1 MKVKNS
7 SSKKLIINQYS
18 DRPEREVNSMLNNE
32 QIQLVKSTVPLLEAS
47 GPAITD
53 YFYNRLFTHNPET
66 KNIFNMSNQA
76 SGKQSFA
83 LFSAIAAYAKNLDNV
98 EQLLTMV
105 ERIAQKHTSLNIQ
118 PAHYDLVGH
127 HLIETLRELVPEQF
141 TKEIEDAWTAAYQAL
156 AAIFINR
163 EGELYQQRE
172 ELVGGWK
179 GGRQFTLVEKRIES
193 ELVKSLVFEPVDGG
207 SVIDY
212 LPGQYIG
219 IEVQPKQSEF
229 KEIRQYSLSDKANG
243 ESYRISVKREI
254 VGTPGIVSNYLHD
267 GLRLGDEVTL
277 YAPAGDFYLQ
287 DNSKPKVLISAGVG
301 LTPMQAMLESL
312 VVSSGADNYFLHACE
327 NVAQHSFKK
336 RQTDLAQQG
345 KVSNHIWYKSESDE
359 SALHGFMDISTI
371 ADQLP
376 LTEADFY
383 LCGPVGFMQF
393 AKQQLVTLGV
403 ENDCIHYEVFGPHE
417 SF

>member
-1 MKVKNS
+1 
-7 SSKKLIINQYS
+7 
-18 DRPEREVNSMLNNE
+18 MLNNE
-32 QIQLVKSTVPLLEAS
+32 QIQLVKSTVPLLEES

-53 YFYNRLFTHNPET
+53 YFYNRLFTHNPEAQ
-66 KNIFNMSNQA
+66 NIFNMSNQA

-163 EGELYQQRE
+163 ESELYQQRE
-172 ELVGGWK
+172 ALVGGWK

-207 SVIDY
+207 PVIDY

-243 ESYRISVKREI
+243 DSYRISVKREI

-287 DNSKPKVLISAGVG
+287 ENDKPKVLISAGVG
-301 LTPMQAMLESL
+301 LTPMQAMLETL
-312 VVSSGADNYFLHACE
+312 VAEQKGVAGQDALADKPEIHFLHACE
-327 NVAQHSFKK
+327 NIAQHSFKK
-336 RQTDLAQQG
+336 RQADLVQQG
-345 KVSNHIWYKSESDE
+345 KVSNYTWYKSASDE
-359 SALHGFMDISTI
+359 SALHGYMDISTV

-376 LTEADFY
+376 LIEADFY

-403 ENDCIHYEVFGPHE
+403 ADDCIHYEVFGPHE

>member
-1 MKVKNS
+1 
-7 SSKKLIINQYS
+7 
-18 DRPEREVNSMLNNE
+18 MLSNE
-32 QIQLVKSTVPLLEAS
+32 HIQLVKSTVPLLEAS

-53 YFYNRLFTHNPET
+53 YFYNRLFTHNPEAQ
-66 KNIFNMSNQA
+66 NIFNMSNQA

-141 TKEIEDAWTAAYQAL
+141 TAEIEGAWTAAYQAL

-172 ELVGGWK
+172 KLTGGWK

-193 ELVKSLVFEPVDGG
+193 EWVKSLVFEPVDGG
-207 SVIDY
+207 PVIDY
-212 LPGQYIG
+212 QPGQYIG
-219 IEVQPKQSEF
+219 IEVQPKLSEF

-254 VGTPGIVSNYLHD
+254 VGKPGIVSNYLHD
-267 GLRLGDEVTL
+267 GLRLADEVTL
-277 YAPAGDFYLQ
+277 YAPAGDFFLNKT
-287 DNSKPKVLISAGVG
+287 DTPVVLISAGVG
-301 LTPMQAMLESL
+301 LTPMQSMLETLLAEQGSKEESSL
-312 VVSSGADNYFLHACE
+312 QKSAQQKIHFLHACE
-327 NVAQHSFKK
+327 NSGQHSFKK
-336 RQTDLAQQG
+336 RLASLVQQN
-345 KVSNHIWYKSESDE
+345 KVKALTWYKSETLE
-359 SALHGFMDISTI
+359 QAGIHQGYMDLVSVEE
-371 ADQLP
+371 QLP
-376 LTEADFY
+376 LALGDFY
-383 LCGPVGFMQF
+383 LCGPVAFMQF

-403 ENDCIHYEVFGPHE
+403 NDTRIHYEVFGPHE

>member
-1 MKVKNS
+1 
-7 SSKKLIINQYS
+7 
-18 DRPEREVNSMLNNE
+18 MLNNE
-32 QIQLVKSTVPLLEAS
+32 QIQLVKSTVPLLEES

-53 YFYNRLFTHNPET
+53 YFYNRLFTHNPEAQ
-66 KNIFNMSNQA
+66 NIFNMSNQA

-172 ELVGGWK
+172 ALTGGWK
-179 GGRQFTLVEKRIES
+179 GGRQFALEEKRIES

-207 SVIDY
+207 PVIDY

-243 ESYRISVKREI
+243 DSYRISVKREI

-287 DNSKPKVLISAGVG
+287 SNAKPKVLISAGVG
-301 LTPMQAMLESL
+301 LTPMQAMLETL
-312 VVSSGADNYFLHACE
+312 VAEQKGVAGQDALADKPEIHFLHACE
-327 NVAQHSFKK
+327 NIAQHSFKK
-336 RQTDLAQQG
+336 RQVDLVQQG
-345 KVSNHIWYKSESDE
+345 KVRNYIWYKSESDE
-359 SALHGFMDISTI
+359 SALHGYMDISII

-376 LTEADFY
+376 LIEADFY

-403 ENDCIHYEVFGPHE
+403 ADDCIHYEVFGPHE

>member
-1 MKVKNS
+1 
-7 SSKKLIINQYS
+7 
-18 DRPEREVNSMLNNE
+18 MLSNE
-32 QIQLVKSTVPLLEAS
+32 HIQLVKSTVPLLEAS

-53 YFYNRLFTHNPET
+53 YFYNRLFTHNPEA

-141 TKEIEDAWTAAYQAL
+141 TAEIEGAWTAAYQAL

-172 ELVGGWK
+172 KLTGGWK

-193 ELVKSLVFEPVDGG
+193 EWVKSLVFEPVDGG
-207 SVIDY
+207 PVIDY
-212 LPGQYIG
+212 QAGQYIG
-219 IEVQPKQSEF
+219 IEVQPKFSEF

-254 VGTPGIVSNYLHD
+254 VGKPGIVSNYLHD
-267 GLRLGDEVTL
+267 SLRLGDAVTL
-277 YAPAGDFYLQ
+277 YAPAGDFLL
-287 DNSKPKVLISAGVG
+287 NKTAAPVVLISAGVG
-301 LTPMQAMLESL
+301 LTPMQAMLETLIAEQELGS
-312 VVSSGADNYFLHACE
+312 ADSYNEENKTPVIHFLHACE
-327 NVAQHSFKK
+327 NSAQHSFKK
-336 RQTDLAQQG
+336 RLTALVQKN
-345 KVSNHIWYKSESDE
+345 KVNALTWYQSETIE
-359 SALHGFMDISTI
+359 QAGIHHGYMDI
-371 ADQLP
+371 AAVEEQLP
-376 LTEADFY
+376 LALADFY

-403 ENDCIHYEVFGPHE
+403 NDDRIHYEVFGPHE

>member
-1 MKVKNS
+1 
-7 SSKKLIINQYS
+7 
-18 DRPEREVNSMLNNE
+18 MLNND
-32 QIQLVKSTVPLLEAS
+32 QIELVKSTVPLLEAS

-53 YFYNRLFTHNPET
+53 YFYNRLFTHNPEAQ
-66 KNIFNMSNQA
+66 NIFNMSNQA

-141 TKEIEDAWTAAYQAL
+141 TKEVEDAWTAAYQAL
-156 AAIFINR
+156 ASIFIHR
-163 EGELYQQRE
+163 ESELYQQRE

-179 GGRQFTLVEKRIES
+179 GGRQFILVEKRIES
-193 ELVKSLVFEPVDGG
+193 ELVKSLVFEPVDGNA
-207 SVIDY
+207 VIDY
-212 LPGQYIG
+212 QPGQYIG
-219 IEVQPKQSEF
+219 IEVQPKHSEF

-267 GLRLGDEVTL
+267 VLRLGDEVTL

-287 DNSKPKVLISAGVG
+287 ENAKPKVLISAGVG
-301 LTPMQAMLESL
+301 LTPMQAMLEGL
-312 VVSSGADNYFLHACE
+312 VAKKQSDTADIFFLHACE

-345 KVSNHIWYKSESDE
+345 KVINHIWYKSESAE

-376 LTEADFY
+376 LIEADFY
-383 LCGPVGFMQF
+383 LCGPVSFMQF

-403 ENDCIHYEVFGPHE
+403 ENDYIHYEVFGPHE

>member
-1 MKVKNS
+1 
-7 SSKKLIINQYS
+7 
-18 DRPEREVNSMLNNE
+18 MLSNE
-32 QIQLVKSTVPLLEAS
+32 HIQLVKSTVPILEAS
-47 GPAITD
+47 GSAITD
-53 YFYNRLFTHNPET
+53 YFYNRLFTHNPEAQ
-66 KNIFNMSNQA
+66 NIFNMSNQA

-118 PAHYDLVGH
+118 PEHYDLVGH

-141 TKEIEDAWTAAYQAL
+141 TAEIEEAWTAAYQAL

-163 EGELYQQRE
+163 ESELYNQRE
-172 ELVGGWK
+172 ELTGGWK

-207 SVIDY
+207 PVIDY
-212 LPGQYIG
+212 QAGQYIG

-254 VGTPGIVSNYLHD
+254 VGKLGIVSNYLHD

-277 YAPAGDFYLQ
+277 YAPAGDFFL
-287 DNSKPKVLISAGVG
+287 NKTAAPVVLISAGVG
-301 LTPMQAMLESL
+301 LTPMQAMLETL
-312 VVSSGADNYFLHACE
+312 VAGEEESIKPVIHFLHACE
-327 NVAQHSFKK
+327 NSAQHSFKK
-336 RQTDLAQQG
+336 RLATLAQQE
-345 KVSNHIWYKSESDE
+345 KVNALTWYKSETIE
-359 SALHGFMDISTI
+359 QAGIHHGYMDIASVEG
-371 ADQLP
+371 QLP
-376 LTEADFY
+376 LALADFY
-383 LCGPVGFMQF
+383 LCGPVSFMQF
-393 AKQQLVTLGV
+393 AKQQLITLGV
-403 ENDCIHYEVFGPHE
+403 NDDRIHYEVFGPHE

>member
-1 MKVKNS
+1 
-7 SSKKLIINQYS
+7 
-18 DRPEREVNSMLNNE
+18 MLSNE
-32 QIQLVKSTVPLLEAS
+32 HIQLVKSTVPILEVS

-53 YFYNRLFTHNPET
+53 YFYNRLFTQNPEA

-118 PAHYDLVGH
+118 PEHYDLVGH

-141 TKEIEDAWTAAYQAL
+141 TQEIEDAWTAAYQAL

-172 ELVGGWK
+172 ALMGGWK

-193 ELVKSLVFEPVDGG
+193 ELVKSLVFEPVDSGA
-207 SVIDY
+207 VIDY

-254 VGTPGIVSNYLHD
+254 VGKPGIVSNYLHD

-277 YAPAGDFYLQ
+277 YAPAGDFFL
-287 DNSKPKVLISAGVG
+287 NKSTAPVVLISAGVG
-301 LTPMQAMLESL
+301 LTPMQAMLETL
-312 VVSSGADNYFLHACE
+312 VSGEEESNKPAIHFLHACE
-327 NVAQHSFKK
+327 NSAQHSFKK
-336 RQTDLAQQG
+336 RLATLVQQN
-345 KVSNHIWYKSESDE
+345 KVSALTWYKSETIQQDGIH
-359 SALHGFMDISTI
+359 HGYMDIASI
-371 ADQLP
+371 EGQLP
-376 LTEADFY
+376 LALADFY
-383 LCGPVGFMQF
+383 LCGPVSFMQF
-393 AKQQLVTLGV
+393 AKQQLITLGV
-403 ENDCIHYEVFGPHE
+403 NNDRIHYEVFGPHE

>member
-1 MKVKNS
+1 
-7 SSKKLIINQYS
+7 
-18 DRPEREVNSMLNNE
+18 MLSNE
-32 QIQLVKSTVPLLEAS
+32 HIQLVKSTVPLLEAS
-47 GPAITD
+47 GSAITD
-53 YFYNRLFTHNPET
+53 YFYNRLFTHNPEAQ
-66 KNIFNMSNQA
+66 NIFNMSNQA

-98 EQLLTMV
+98 EQLLSMV

-118 PAHYDLVGH
+118 PEHYDLVGH

-141 TKEIEDAWTAAYQAL
+141 TADIEEAWTVAYQAL
-156 AAIFINR
+156 AAIFIAR
-163 EGELYQQRE
+163 EGELYKQRE
-172 ELVGGWK
+172 VLKGGWK
-179 GGRQFTLVEKRIES
+179 GGRQFKLVEKRIES

-207 SVIDY
+207 PVIDY
-212 LPGQYIG
+212 QAGQYIG

-287 DNSKPKVLISAGVG
+287 DNTKPKVLISAGVG
-301 LTPMQAMLESL
+301 LTPMQAMLETL
-312 VVSSGADNYFLHACE
+312 VANSGADTFFLHACE
-327 NVAQHSFKK
+327 NGAQHSFKK
-336 RQTDLAQQG
+336 RQADLVQQG

-359 SALHGFMDISTI
+359 SALHGFMDISTV

>member
-1 MKVKNS
+1 
-7 SSKKLIINQYS
+7 
-18 DRPEREVNSMLNNE
+18 MLSNE
-32 QIQLVKSTVPLLEAS
+32 HIQLVKSTVPILEES

-53 YFYNRLFTHNPET
+53 YFYNRLFTHNPEAQ
-66 KNIFNMSNQA
+66 NIFNMSNQA

-83 LFSAIAAYAKNLDNV
+83 LFSAIATYAKNLDNV

-118 PAHYDLVGH
+118 PEHYDLVGH

-141 TKEIEDAWTAAYQAL
+141 TAEIEGAWTAAYQAL
-156 AAIFINR
+156 AAIFISR

-172 ELVGGWK
+172 ALIGGWK
-179 GGRQFTLVEKRIES
+179 GGRQFKLVEKRIES

-207 SVIDY
+207 PVIDY
-212 LPGQYIG
+212 QAGQYIG

-254 VGTPGIVSNYLHD
+254 VGRPGIVSNYLHD

-287 DNSKPKVLISAGVG
+287 SNSKPKVLISAGVG
-301 LTPMQAMLESL
+301 LTPMQAMLETL
-312 VVSSGADNYFLHACE
+312 VAEQRTEQAASQKSEIHLLHACE
-327 NVAQHSFKK
+327 NIAQHSFKK
-336 RQTDLAQQG
+336 RHDEITQQG
-345 KVSNHIWYKSESDE
+345 KATSHTWYKSEAHE
-359 SALHGFMDISTI
+359 SALHGYMDISSI
-371 ADQLP
+371 EEQLP

>member
-1 MKVKNS
+1 
-7 SSKKLIINQYS
+7 
-18 DRPEREVNSMLNNE
+18 MLNNE
-32 QIQLVKSTVPLLEAS
+32 QIQLVKSTVPLLEES

-53 YFYNRLFTHNPET
+53 YFYNRLFTHNPEAQ
-66 KNIFNMSNQA
+66 NIFNMSNQA

-172 ELVGGWK
+172 ALVGGWK

-207 SVIDY
+207 PVIDY

-243 ESYRISVKREI
+243 DSYRISVKREI

-287 DNSKPKVLISAGVG
+287 SNAKPKVLISAGVG
-301 LTPMQAMLESL
+301 LTPMQAMLETL
-312 VVSSGADNYFLHACE
+312 VAEQKGVAGQDALAYKPEIHFLHACE
-327 NVAQHSFKK
+327 NIAQHSFKK
-336 RQTDLAQQG
+336 RQVDLVQQG
-345 KVSNHIWYKSESDE
+345 KVRNYIWYKSESDE
-359 SALHGFMDISTI
+359 SALHGYMDISII

-376 LTEADFY
+376 LIEADFY

-403 ENDCIHYEVFGPHE
+403 ADDCIHYEVFGPHE

>member
-1 MKVKNS
+1 
-7 SSKKLIINQYS
+7 
-18 DRPEREVNSMLNNE
+18 MLSNE
-32 QIQLVKSTVPLLEAS
+32 HIQLVKSTVPILEES

-53 YFYNRLFTHNPET
+53 YFYNRLFTHNPEAQ
-66 KNIFNMSNQA
+66 NIFNMSNQA

-118 PAHYDLVGH
+118 PEHYDLVGH

-141 TKEIEDAWTAAYQAL
+141 TAEIEGAWTVAYQAL

-172 ELVGGWK
+172 ALIGGWK
-179 GGRQFTLVEKRIES
+179 GGRKFKLVEKRIES

-212 LPGQYIG
+212 QAGQYIG

-254 VGTPGIVSNYLHD
+254 VGKPGIVSNYLHD
-267 GLRLGDEVTL
+267 GLRLADEVTL

-287 DNSKPKVLISAGVG
+287 SNSKPKVLISAGVG
-301 LTPMQAMLESL
+301 LTPMQAMLETLIAEQRPEQDASQKSEIHL
-312 VVSSGADNYFLHACE
+312 LHACE
-327 NVAQHSFKK
+327 NIAQHSFKK
-336 RQTDLAQQG
+336 RHDEITQQG
-345 KVSNHIWYKSESDE
+345 KATSHTWYKSETHE
-359 SALHGFMDISTI
+359 SALHGYMDISSI
-371 ADQLP
+371 EEQLP